1 MVGGRGGRG
10 GPTHVLTCCSVE
22 GEIEKGPRVVGF
34 IYEASIGIYGWCEG

>member
-10 GPTHVLTCCSVE
+10 GGPTHVLACCSVE

-34 IYEASIGIYGWCEG
+34 IYEAQIGI